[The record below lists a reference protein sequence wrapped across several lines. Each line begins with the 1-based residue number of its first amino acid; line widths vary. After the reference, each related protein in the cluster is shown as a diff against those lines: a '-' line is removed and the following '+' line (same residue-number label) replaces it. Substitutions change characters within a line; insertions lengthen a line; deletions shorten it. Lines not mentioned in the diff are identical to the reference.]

1 MNKEQEN
8 EVEVSQEYQYPPIV
22 SSYSA
27 EPQNHLQMGKLT
39 SLINMFRILVT

>member
-1 MNKEQEN
+1 MSKGQEN
-8 EVEVSQEYQYPPIV
+8 EVESSQEYQYSPIV

-39 SLINMFRILVT
+39 SLINMFRVLVT